1 MTLQNDTKKALD
13 NPEFLKGIIQTAL
26 QEFLEQEMKHH
37 IGALPYERSEK
48 RKDYRNGYKGRTVK
62 TRIGKIELAL
72 PQSRNKTFQSN
83 LFSGHQRSEK
93 AFISCLQEM
102 VIQGVSTRKVSK
114 ITEELCG
121 VHFSKSQ
128 VSEIC
133 KTLDE
138 EANQWLNRPLVLKYP
153 YVYVDAMYEK
163 IRENHK

>member
-62 TRIGKIELAL
+62 TRIGAIELAL

-83 LFSGHQRSEK
+83 LFAGYQRSEK